1 MAAETPTNAL
11 DELMDKD
18 PLLLTKEDIDSI
30 ILFHRKKRAERE
42 TGGAGRRA
50 TKDTGA
56 AVKLSEL
63 VAKMKDNAPNAGLI
77 ANVVKRRI

>member
-1 MAAETPTNAL
+1 MTDAPTNTL

-18 PLLLTKEDIDSI
+18 PLLLTNEDLDSI

-50 TKDTGA
+50 TKDTGSSI
-56 AVKLSEL
+56 KLADL
-63 VAKMKDNAPNAGLI
+63 VSKMKENAPNAGLI